1 MARSI
6 DDDIVFG
13 FKAPLLSG
21 FFILFRD
28 EYTRFPC
35 ERNGEISIGIPH
47 FGGVVLLNTRTR
59 Q

>member
-28 EYTRFPC
+28 SPAKEMEKFRL
-35 ERNGEISIGIPH
+35 EIHTSAA
-47 FGGVVLLNTRTR
+47 
-59 Q
+59 

>member
-21 FFILFRD
+21 FFILFSD

-35 ERNGEISIGIPH
+35 ERNGEISIGNPH
-47 FGGVVLLNTRTR
+47 FGGVK
-59 Q
+59 